1 MDLKFSPEEIA
12 FRDEVR
18 AFFKASLPADIQRRM
33 YRGQYIPKA
42 DLVAWHRI
50 LADKGW
56 VAPEWTREWSGTG
69 WTATQ
74 LYIFAEEMHRAY
86 APQQRSQNINLAGN
100 TLVAFGTGEQKKRF
114 LPKIAAMDYFFCQ
127 GFSEPGAGSDLAAL
141 KTRAEN
147 KGDHYLINGQKI
159 WTSGAHLSDWMF
171 GLFRTDPNAR
181 KQKGITYLLVD
192 MKSPGITV
200 RPIISIDGAH
210 HLNEVFF
217 DNVKVPMENRI
228 GEENRGWD
236 YAKHLMGNARAT
248 VARVGLSK
256 ARIAKAKAL
265 AQQVTHEGKPLS
277 ESPRFREKLAAVEV
291 ELKALEITNM
301 RAIAGKRQDGRQ
313 DPKSSVLKMKGSE
326 LQQLTTEILLDVA
339 RTPWR
344 ARPISTSAARMKH
357 WARTGRR
364 PPRIPISWRVPCRFS
379 AARTR
384 FSAISSPRRYS
395 RFSSTP

>member
-1 MDLKFSPEEIA
+1 MNLSFSSEEIA

-18 AFFKASLPADIQRRM
+18 AFFKTALPRDIQRRA
-33 YRGQYIPKA
+33 YRGQYLQKS
-42 DLVAWHRI
+42 DYVAWHRI
-50 LADKGW
+50 LTDKGW
-56 VAPEWTREWSGTG
+56 VAPEWTPEWGGTG
-69 WTATQ
+69 WTAAQ

-100 TLVAFGTGEQKKRF
+100 TLVAFGTEEQKKHF
-114 LPKIAAMDYFFCQ
+114 LPKIANMDLFFCQ
-127 GFSEPGAGSDLAAL
+127 GFSEPGAGSDLAGL
-141 KTRAEN
+141 KTKAEN
-147 KGDHYLINGQKI
+147 KGDHYLLNGQKI
-159 WTSGAHLSDWMF
+159 WTSGAHLSNWMF

-192 MKSPGITV
+192 METPGITV
-200 RPIISIDGAH
+200 RPIVSLDGAH

-217 DNVKVPMENRI
+217 DNVKVPMSNRI

-265 AQQVTHEGKPLS
+265 AAGVVEDGKPLS
-277 ESPRFREKLAAVEV
+277 ENARFREKLAAIEV

-301 RAIAGKRQDGRQ
+301 RAIAGKRNDGRQ

-326 LQQLTTEILLDVA
+326 LQQTTTEVLLDVA
-339 RTPWR
+339 GPHAMARQTDFYECRTEDTIGPDTFATTAHSYYMAR
-344 ARPISTSAARMKH
+344 AVSI
-357 WARTGRR
+357 
-364 PPRIPISWRVPCRFS
+364 FS
-379 AARTR
+379 GTNEVQRNIVAK
-384 FSAISSPRRYS
+384 AILGL
-395 RFSSTP
+395 

>member
-1 MDLKFSPEEIA
+1 VDLNFSPEEIA

-18 AFFKASLPADIQRRM
+18 AFFKAALPADMQRRM
-33 YRGQYIPKA
+33 YRGQYIPKS

-50 LADKGW
+50 LTEKGW
-56 VAPEWTREWSGTG
+56 VAPEWTPEWGGTG
-69 WTATQ
+69 WTAAQ

-100 TLVAFGTGEQKKRF
+100 TLVAFGTEEQKKKF

-147 KGDHYLINGQKI
+147 LGDHYLINGQKI
-159 WTSGAHLSDWMF
+159 WTSGAHVSDWMF

-217 DNVKVPMENRI
+217 DNVRVPMENRI

-265 AQQVTHEGKPLS
+265 ATRVMEGGAPLS
-277 ESPRFREKLAAVEV
+277 ENVRFREKLAAVEV

-339 RTPWR
+339 GPHAMARQTDFYECRTDETQGPDWAAAMAHSYFMAR
-344 ARPISTSAARMKH
+344 AVSI
-357 WARTGRR
+357 
-364 PPRIPISWRVPCRFS
+364 FS
-379 AARTR
+379 GTNEVQRNIVAK
-384 FSAISSPRRYS
+384 AILGL
-395 RFSSTP
+395 

>member
-1 MDLKFSPEEIA
+1 MNLSFNPEEIA

-18 AFFKASLPADIQRRM
+18 AFFKAALPRDIQRRA
-33 YRGQYIPKA
+33 YRGQFLQKSDY
-42 DLVAWHRI
+42 VTWHRI
-50 LADKGW
+50 LTDKGW
-56 VAPEWTREWSGTG
+56 VAPEWTPEWGGTG
-69 WTATQ
+69 WTAAQ

-100 TLVAFGTGEQKKRF
+100 TLVAFGTEEQKKHF
-114 LPKIAAMDYFFCQ
+114 LPKIANMDLFFCQ
-127 GFSEPGAGSDLAAL
+127 GFSEPGAGSDLASL

-159 WTSGAHLSDWMF
+159 WTSGAHLSNWMF

-192 MKSPGITV
+192 MTTPGITV
-200 RPIISIDGAH
+200 RPIVSIDGAH

-217 DNVKVPMENRI
+217 DNVQVPIANRI
-228 GEENRGWD
+228 GDENRGWD

-265 AQQVTHEGKPLS
+265 AASVTEDGKPLS
-277 ESPRFREKLAAVEV
+277 ENARFREKLAAIEV

-326 LQQLTTEILLDVA
+326 LQQTTTEILLDVA
-339 RTPWR
+339 GPHAMARQTDFYECRTEEAIGPETFATTAHSYYMAR
-344 ARPISTSAARMKH
+344 AVSI
-357 WARTGRR
+357 
-364 PPRIPISWRVPCRFS
+364 FS
-379 AARTR
+379 GTNEVQRNIVAK
-384 FSAISSPRRYS
+384 AILGL
-395 RFSSTP
+395 

>member
-1 MDLKFSPEEIA
+1 MDLSFSTEEIA

-18 AFFKASLPADIQRRM
+18 AFFQSALPRDIQQRA
-33 YRGQYIPKA
+33 YRGQFLQKSDY
-42 DLVAWHRI
+42 VTWHRI
-50 LADKGW
+50 LTDKGW
-56 VAPEWTREWSGTG
+56 VAPEWTPEWGGTG
-69 WTATQ
+69 WTAAQ

-100 TLVAFGTGEQKKRF
+100 TLVAFGTEEQKKKF
-114 LPKIAAMDYFFCQ
+114 LPKIANMDLFFCQ

-147 KGDHYLINGQKI
+147 KGDHYLLNGQKI
-159 WTSGAHLSDWMF
+159 WTSGAHLSNWMF

-192 MKSPGITV
+192 MTSPGITV
-200 RPIISIDGAH
+200 RPILSLDGAH

-265 AQQVTHEGKPLS
+265 AARVKEDGKPLA
-277 ESPRFREKLAAVEV
+277 ENPRFREKLAAIEV

-326 LQQLTTEILLDVA
+326 LQQIATEVLLDIAGPHAMA
-339 RTPWR
+339 RQTDFYEC
-344 ARPISTSAARMKH
+344 
-357 WARTGRR
+357 RTGESLGPDAFATTAHSYFIARAVS
-364 PPRIPISWRVPCRFS
+364 IFS
-379 AARTR
+379 GTNEVQRNIVAK
-384 FSAISSPRRYS
+384 AILGL
-395 RFSSTP
+395 